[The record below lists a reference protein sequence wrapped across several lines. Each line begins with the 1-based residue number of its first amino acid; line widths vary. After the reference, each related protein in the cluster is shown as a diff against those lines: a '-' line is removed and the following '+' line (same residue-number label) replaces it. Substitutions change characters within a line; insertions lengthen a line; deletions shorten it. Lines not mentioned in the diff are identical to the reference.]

1 MFNLP
6 VTFTKLMVKVWVY
19 RGGNEMS
26 PPPFGTGT
34 VTDVPDEPLISSS
47 RGVDACEV
55 GFSTI
60 ELTER

>member
-1 MFNLP
+1 MFNSP
-6 VTFTKLMVKVWVY
+6 VTFTKLIFNMFVNM
-19 RGGNEMS
+19 GGNEMS

-34 VTDVPDEPLISSS
+34 VTVFPDEPLISTS

-55 GFSTI
+55 GFSTM